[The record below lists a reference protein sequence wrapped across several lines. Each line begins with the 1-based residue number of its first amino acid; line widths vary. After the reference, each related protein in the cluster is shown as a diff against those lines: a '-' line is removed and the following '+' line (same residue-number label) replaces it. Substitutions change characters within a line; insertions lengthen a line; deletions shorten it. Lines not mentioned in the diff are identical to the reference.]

1 MKILIV
7 ALLLLLLGGG
17 TDWVSAGITERVIY
31 AGDTPLASDCQVT
44 QTGFMELT
52 VMPCFWTTTGEAK
65 ILGPIASFVAATGI
79 GLVAQALREGKAEW
93 HHNRVRVWFRDKHG
107 NIIERSV
114 TYQVTPK
121 VVLTMVAGQKY
132 VVYMLR
138 GLGQTMNIALM
149 DPADPLPSTFINYLV
164 FAFDVPFGTIDLS
177 TVTLEVFTVRP
188 HFPPAKSLFEK

>member
-1 MKILIV
+1 MKILV
-7 ALLLLLLGGG
+7 LLLLLLFLPGGG
-17 TDWVSAGITERVIY
+17 TGVFAAITERVIY

-114 TYQVTPK
+114 TYQVGQGSADHNSRTEVQSLHVDGPGN
-121 VVLTMVAGQKY
+121 TM
-132 VVYMLR
+132 
-138 GLGQTMNIALM
+138 TIFLM
-149 DPADPLPSTFINYLV
+149 DPIDPLPFGFINYLI
-164 FAFDVPFGTIDLS
+164 FKFDVPFGTIDLS